1 MRWWVCGDV
10 EASLRG
16 FSFFVARYTGKL
28 QVMVMVKV
36 YEKDREVAGIL

>member
-36 YEKDREVAGIL
+36 YEKGREEAGIL